1 MKCLNCGKEVLTED
15 KFCPF
20 CGKEIPQEEEL
31 KPKAEESTEQR
42 KDERAA
48 VPKGSGSSTGG
59 KGQGLKGGKRVWLIG
74 AAFAVCLLMVLL
86 FCLRPGSS
94 GDSDA
99 SDNVFYL
106 KDNELYAV
114 KAAKRNPEG
123 ILCTDAFFKDKDTV
137 PGRMRAGWVQE
148 SEDGKYWFYPSDYES
163 GTFDLYYKSA
173 RKTSEQ
179 EKRLDT
185 SVVSYR
191 LTPKNCVIYEKDT
204 GDLFVHDLKDK
215 ERLTKAVANWWV
227 AKDGSVVMWTEADG
241 EGTYDLYYQ
250 KLSSKEDKQELETH
264 VSSVFCSEEQNM
276 KTVVYLKDGKLYA
289 SKSFKE
295 ADKIDSNVAR
305 VVARGSGDDFSVY
318 YLKEG
323 EALRSSELFQN
334 DIKTDYTEGL
344 METITSF
351 LSNNYPL
358 YDLYCYNGKEKQG
371 EGREPIDTDVVDLD
385 ALEYFLDGN
394 YLDDVHFTNVF
405 LDMDI
410 ISDMENV
417 CGYAKVDREEL
428 RKDPLS
434 DWMDGYDYSY
444 YAEDSIEDCIRLA
457 MVRGQEKAS
466 LELEDMDSGNA
477 LWSLWFGLDLDK
489 LQLILGDEDWMKGF
503 TFSNKGFGKS
513 ADMEPLEPGCS
524 DWIIYNGNSCYLKDE
539 DLYCNDERIAYDVKA
554 YGFVKD
560 SKALLI
566 LTDYD
571 ESSGSYTLQL
581 YQKGEK
587 KTVAEDVYGAV
598 MLDGGRIALL
608 VDYDSRKMRGD
619 LLIYDGKK
627 TITVDDDVSGIF
639 GDVISFR

>member
-59 KGQGLKGGKRVWLIG
+59 KGQGLKGGKKVWRIG
-74 AAFAVCLLMVLL
+74 AVFAVCLLMVLL

-94 GDSDA
+94 GDSDT

-106 KDNELYAV
+106 KDNELYAA
-114 KAAKRNPEG
+114 KAAKRN
-123 ILCTDAFFKDKDTV
+123 
-137 PGRMRAGWVQE
+137 

-163 GTFDLYYKSA
+163 GAFDLYYKSA

-191 LTPKNCVIYEKDT
+191 LTSKNCVIYEKDT

-215 ERLTKAVANWWV
+215 ERLTKTVENWWV

-241 EGTYDLYYQ
+241 EGTYNLFYQ

-358 YDLYCYNGKEKQG
+358 
-371 EGREPIDTDVVDLD
+371 
-385 ALEYFLDGN
+385 
-394 YLDDVHFTNVF
+394 
-405 LDMDI
+405 
-410 ISDMENV
+410 
-417 CGYAKVDREEL
+417 
-428 RKDPLS
+428 
-434 DWMDGYDYSY
+434 
-444 YAEDSIEDCIRLA
+444 
-457 MVRGQEKAS
+457 
-466 LELEDMDSGNA
+466 
-477 LWSLWFGLDLDK
+477 
-489 LQLILGDEDWMKGF
+489 
-503 TFSNKGFGKS
+503 
-513 ADMEPLEPGCS
+513 
-524 DWIIYNGNSCYLKDE
+524 
-539 DLYCNDERIAYDVKA
+539 
-554 YGFVKD
+554 
-560 SKALLI
+560 
-566 LTDYD
+566 
-571 ESSGSYTLQL
+571 
-581 YQKGEK
+581 
-587 KTVAEDVYGAV
+587 
-598 MLDGGRIALL
+598 
-608 VDYDSRKMRGD
+608 
-619 LLIYDGKK
+619 
-627 TITVDDDVSGIF
+627 
-639 GDVISFR
+639 